1 MGITAN
7 SSIETNTTRRIP
19 SSSFQLI
26 SALQHKFSINCISTK
41 KRRTMALRIIYPAY
55 QPMDLSPRSLFGDM
69 GCSFHPMMR
78 TRRRVVSSDFIDK
91 VFSDMFSVPSY
102 EACTKTKAQGSSSED
117 TFSKKMIL
125 RNYKPE
131 NIQVRVTADKK
142 VIVEGKQELKEDKDG
157 FQSYQLKE
165 FKQTLGVPENVN
177 IDELTSSFSD
187 QGVLTIT
194 APLLALSEPEK
205 KDETQLKVTFDKKE
219 DDKKKDSEKNDDE
232 SKKDEGSEA
241 SAGSQKKRE

>member
-78 TRRRVVSSDFIDK
+78 KRRRIVSPDFIDK
-91 VFSDMFSVPSY
+91 VFNDMFSVPSY
-102 EACTKTKAQGSSSED
+102 EACTKTKAQDGPED
-117 TFSKKMIL
+117 NFSKKMVL

-142 VIVEGKQELKEDKDG
+142 VVVEGKQELKEDKDG
-157 FQSYQLKE
+157 FQSYQVKE
-165 FKQTLGVPENVN
+165 FKQTLEVPENVN

-187 QGVLTIT
+187 QGVLTIP
-194 APLLALSEPEK
+194 APLLALPEPEK

>member
-1 MGITAN
+1 M
-7 SSIETNTTRRIP
+7 
-19 SSSFQLI
+19 
-26 SALQHKFSINCISTK
+26 
-41 KRRTMALRIIYPAY
+41 
-55 QPMDLSPRSLFGDM
+55 
-69 GCSFHPMMR
+69 
-78 TRRRVVSSDFIDK
+78 V
-91 VFSDMFSVPSY
+91 
-102 EACTKTKAQGSSSED
+102 
-117 TFSKKMIL
+117 L

-131 NIQVRVTADKK
+131 NIQVRVTTDKK
-142 VIVEGKQELKEDKDG
+142 VIVEGKQELKEEDKDG

>member
-78 TRRRVVSSDFIDK
+78 KRRRVVSPDFIDK
-91 VFSDMFSVPSY
+91 VFNDMFSVPSY
-102 EACTKTKAQGSSSED
+102 EACTKTKAQGGPED
-117 TFSKKMIL
+117 NFTKKMVL

-142 VIVEGKQELKEDKDG
+142 VVVEGKQELKEDKDG

-165 FKQTLGVPENVN
+165 FKQTLEVPENVN

-194 APLLALSEPEK
+194 APLLALPEPEK
-205 KDETQLKVTFDKKE
+205 KEETQLKVTFDN
-219 DDKKKDSEKNDDE
+219 KKDGDE
-232 SKKDEGSEA
+232 SKKSDISESSDA
-241 SAGSQKKRE
+241 ST

>member
-55 QPMDLSPRSLFGDM
+55 QPMDLSQRSLFGDM

-78 TRRRVVSSDFIDK
+78 KRRRIVSPDFIDK
-91 VFSDMFSVPSY
+91 VFNDMFSVPSY
-102 EACTKTKAQGSSSED
+102 EACTKTKAQDGSED
-117 TFSKKMIL
+117 TFSEKMVL

-142 VIVEGKQELKEDKDG
+142 VVVEGKQELKEDKDG

-165 FKQTLGVPENVN
+165 FKQTLEVPENVN
-177 IDELTSSFSD
+177 IDELTYSFSD
-187 QGVLTIT
+187 QGILTIT
-194 APLLALSEPEK
+194 APLLALPEPDK
-205 KDETQLKVTFDKKE
+205 KEETQLKVTFDKK
-219 DDKKKDSEKNDDE
+219 KDSEKNE
-232 SKKDEGSEA
+232 PKKDEEGSDV
-241 SAGSQKKRE
+241 STSSQKKSDRSF

>member
-78 TRRRVVSSDFIDK
+78 KRRRIVSPDFIDK
-91 VFSDMFSVPSY
+91 VFNDMFSVPSY
-102 EACTKTKAQGSSSED
+102 EACTKTKAQDGPED
-117 TFSKKMIL
+117 NFT
-125 RNYKPE
+125 
-131 NIQVRVTADKK
+131 KK
-142 VIVEGKQELKEDKDG
+142 VVVEGKQELKEDKDG

-165 FKQTLGVPENVN
+165 FKQTLEVPENVN
-177 IDELTSSFSD
+177 IEELTSSFSD

-194 APLLALSEPEK
+194 APLLALPEPEK
-205 KDETQLKVTFDKKE
+205 KEETQLKVTFDN
-219 DDKKKDSEKNDDE
+219 KKDDDE
-232 SKKDEGSEA
+232 SKKDDGSESSSNA
-241 SAGSQKKRE
+241 STSSQKKSD

>member
-69 GCSFHPMMR
+69 GCSFRPMMR
-78 TRRRVVSSDFIDK
+78 KRRRVVSPDFIDK
-91 VFSDMFSVPSY
+91 VFNDMFSVPSY
-102 EACTKTKAQGSSSED
+102 EACTKTKAQGGPED
-117 TFSKKMIL
+117 TFSKKMVL

-142 VIVEGKQELKEDKDG
+142 VVVEGKL
-157 FQSYQLKE
+157 
-165 FKQTLGVPENVN
+165 
-177 IDELTSSFSD
+177 
-187 QGVLTIT
+187 
-194 APLLALSEPEK
+194 
-205 KDETQLKVTFDKKE
+205 
-219 DDKKKDSEKNDDE
+219 
-232 SKKDEGSEA
+232 
-241 SAGSQKKRE
+241 

>member
-1 MGITAN
+1 
-7 SSIETNTTRRIP
+7 
-19 SSSFQLI
+19 
-26 SALQHKFSINCISTK
+26 
-41 KRRTMALRIIYPAY
+41 MALRIIYPAY

-69 GCSFHPMMR
+69 GCSFQPMMR
-78 TRRRVVSSDFIDK
+78 KRRRVVSPDFIDK

-102 EACTKTKAQGSSSED
+102 EACTKSKAQGSSSDD
-117 TFSKKMIL
+117 TFSKKMVL

-142 VIVEGKQELKEDKDG
+142 VVVEGKQELKEDKDG

-165 FKQTLGVPENVN
+165 FKQTLDVPENVN

-194 APLLALSEPEK
+194 APLLALPEPEK
-205 KDETQLKVTFDKKE
+205 KEEMQLKVTFDKK
-219 DDKKKDSEKNDDE
+219 DSKKDDGE
-232 SKKDEGSEA
+232 SKKNDGIESNDA
-241 SAGSQKKRE
+241 TTSSQKKSE

>member
-78 TRRRVVSSDFIDK
+78 KRRRVVSSDFIDK

-142 VIVEGKQELKEDKDG
+142 VCRRKARAEGRQGRISILPAE
-157 FQSYQLKE
+157 
-165 FKQTLGVPENVN
+165 GVQAN
-177 IDELTSSFSD
+177 T
-187 QGVLTIT
+187 GRT
-194 APLLALSEPEK
+194 
-205 KDETQLKVTFDKKE
+205 
-219 DDKKKDSEKNDDE
+219 
-232 SKKDEGSEA
+232 G
-241 SAGSQKKRE
+241 KRQH

>member
-1 MGITAN
+1 MGTQQIQTSKPRKKKQVQAF
-7 SSIETNTTRRIP
+7 
-19 SSSFQLI
+19 SSSQRCNTSFQ
-26 SALQHKFSINCISTK
+26 STAYQR
-41 KRRTMALRIIYPAY
+41 KRRNMALRIIYPAY
-55 QPMDLSPRSLFGDM
+55 QPMDLSPRSIFGDI
-69 GCSFHPMMR
+69 GCSFHPMMK
-78 TRRRVVSSDFIDK
+78 RRRVVSPDFIGK
-91 VFSDMFSVPSY
+91 VFSDMFSVPTY
-102 EACTKTKAQGSSSED
+102 ESCTKTKAQGRSDESD
-117 TFSKKMIL
+117 TFSKKMVL

-142 VIVEGKQELKEDKDG
+142 VVVEGKQGLKEDKDG

-165 FKQTLGVPENVN
+165 FKQTLEVPENVN
-177 IDELTSSFSD
+177 IEELTSSFSD

-194 APLLALSEPEK
+194 APLLALPEPEK

>member
-19 SSSFQLI
+19 SSSFRLI

-41 KRRTMALRIIYPAY
+41 KRRTMTLRIIYPAY

-69 GCSFHPMMR
+69 GCSFHPMIR
-78 TRRRVVSSDFIDK
+78 KRRRIVSPDFIDK
-91 VFSDMFSVPSY
+91 VFNDMFSVPSY
-102 EACTKTKAQGSSSED
+102 EACTKTKAQDGSED
-117 TFSKKMIL
+117 TFSKKMVL

-142 VIVEGKQELKEDKDG
+142 VVVEGKQELKEDKDG
-157 FQSYQLKE
+157 FQSYQPKE
-165 FKQTLGVPENVN
+165 FKQTLEVPENVN
-177 IDELTSSFSD
+177 IEELTSSFSD

-194 APLLALSEPEK
+194 APLLALPEPEK
-205 KDETQLKVTFDKKE
+205 KEETQLKVTFDN
-219 DDKKKDSEKNDDE
+219 KKDGDE
-232 SKKDEGSEA
+232 SKKSDISESSDA
-241 SAGSQKKRE
+241 STSSSQKKSD

>member
-78 TRRRVVSSDFIDK
+78 KRRRVVSPDFIDK
-91 VFSDMFSVPSY
+91 VFNDMFSVPSY
-102 EACTKTKAQGSSSED
+102 EACTKTKAQGGPED
-117 TFSKKMIL
+117 NFTKKMVL

-142 VIVEGKQELKEDKDG
+142 VVVEGKQELKEDKDG

-165 FKQTLGVPENVN
+165 FKQTLEVPENVN

-194 APLLALSEPEK
+194 APLLALPEPEK
-205 KDETQLKVTFDKKE
+205 KEETQLKVTFDN
-219 DDKKKDSEKNDDE
+219 KKDGDE
-232 SKKDEGSEA
+232 SKKSD
-241 SAGSQKKRE
+241 

>member
-1 MGITAN
+1 
-7 SSIETNTTRRIP
+7 
-19 SSSFQLI
+19 
-26 SALQHKFSINCISTK
+26 
-41 KRRTMALRIIYPAY
+41 
-55 QPMDLSPRSLFGDM
+55 
-69 GCSFHPMMR
+69 
-78 TRRRVVSSDFIDK
+78 VSSDFIDK

>member
-19 SSSFQLI
+19 SSSFRLI

-41 KRRTMALRIIYPAY
+41 KRRTMALRIIYPAH

-78 TRRRVVSSDFIDK
+78 KRRRIVSPDFIDK
-91 VFSDMFSVPSY
+91 VFNDMFSVPSY
-102 EACTKTKAQGSSSED
+102 EACTKTKAQDGSED
-117 TFSKKMIL
+117 TFSKKMVL

-142 VIVEGKQELKEDKDG
+142 VVVEGKQELKEDKDG
-157 FQSYQLKE
+157 FQS
-165 FKQTLGVPENVN
+165 
-177 IDELTSSFSD
+177 
-187 QGVLTIT
+187 
-194 APLLALSEPEK
+194 
-205 KDETQLKVTFDKKE
+205 
-219 DDKKKDSEKNDDE
+219 
-232 SKKDEGSEA
+232 
-241 SAGSQKKRE
+241 